1 VSGGGPGAL
10 GPADDGLHPGA
21 TEDRSWTETAWFAA
35 AAPERGLAIWTYPL
49 FRPEL
54 GVMSCGIYVW
64 EPGAEE
70 LWQLPYYRTWWHL
83 PIPDGLDLRRF
94 TLPNGLSYECLE
106 PLTAYRITYADGD
119 AIELDVTFR
128 ALHAAHAVGVQEGGR
143 GHLDQL
149 GRVTGELTLAGE
161 RIAIDCVEMRDRTWS
176 PRRESRQRAFLTY
189 SYGAD
194 AGGNGFHVSTRRNP
208 ESGRNELLTGFA
220 LRGGVA
226 HELAE
231 GTCEIGRD
239 AQGRPERI
247 DVEAGGRDGAAV
259 RARGEVVSRLSMPS
273 TPWFVWACVV
283 RWTLPDGTQVFG
295 EHQDTWA
302 PAALREQVRAAGA
315 AAPRS
320 AAPTSPAT
328 S

>member
-1 VSGGGPGAL
+1 MSAL
-10 GPADDGLHPGA
+10 TAADDRLHPG
-21 TEDRSWTETAWFAA
+21 TTDDRSWTETAWFAA
-35 AAPERGLAIWTYPL
+35 AAPERGLAVWTYPL
-49 FRPEL
+49 FRREL

-83 PIPDGLDLRRF
+83 PIPDGLDLTRF
-94 TLPNGLSYECLE
+94 TLPNGLGYECLE
-106 PLTAYRITYADGD
+106 PLTAYRVTYADGD

-128 ALHAAHAVGVQEGGR
+128 ALHPAHGVGVTEGGR

-149 GRVTGELTLAGE
+149 GRVTGELVLAGE

-189 SYGAD
+189 SYGASAD
-194 AGGNGFHVSTRRNP
+194 GTGFHVSTRFDH
-208 ESGRNELLTGFA
+208 ELGRNTLLTGFV
-220 LRGGVA
+220 LRDGA
-226 HELAE
+226 THELGE
-231 GTCEIGRD
+231 GTCEIERD

-247 DVEAGGRDGAAV
+247 RVSASGDSGHAVEAT
-259 RARGEVVSRLSMPS
+259 GEVVSRLSMPS

-283 RWTLPDGTQVFG
+283 RWTLADGREVHG

-302 PAALREQVRAAGA
+302 PAALRARLRGRQ
-315 AAPRS
+315 
-320 AAPTSPAT
+320 
-328 S
+328 